1 MRIGLIGVGR
11 WGKNIVKTI
20 MDFEEIELSCVTS
33 SNHNIY
39 DFVPKECSVYRDW
52 GKMLNHHNLDG
63 IIISTPPK
71 THYEIAKASVLK
83 GIPVLVE
90 KPLTLNRKKALS
102 LKQIAIENNT
112 LLMTEFTQVFNPK
125 FIALRNSLN
134 LIGGITKIITE
145 AGNFGPI
152 RTDTPVLWDWGSHE
166 LSILIA
172 LLNEDPKSIKAKKIN
187 QKENEIGDASSW
199 EIICNFK
206 NNITSISRISNICQK
221 KRKVEIIQK

>member
-90 KPLTLNRKKALS
+90 KPLTLNSQEAESLIDLAFTNKTNVRVNHIYLYHSLYRILKKHIKNKKDLR
-102 LKQIAIENNT
+102 
-112 LLMTEFTQVFNPK
+112 
-125 FIALRNSLN
+125 FIYSQ
-134 LIGGITKIITE
+134 
-145 AGNFGPI
+145 
-152 RTDTPVLWDWGSHE
+152 S
-166 LSILIA
+166 
-172 LLNEDPKSIKAKKIN
+172 
-187 QKENEIGDASSW
+187 
-199 EIICNFK
+199 
-206 NNITSISRISNICQK
+206 
-221 KRKVEIIQK
+221 